1 MATEKKR
8 TVTRK
13 RTQKAEKPSRLY
25 VSVSKTTLDRLDAL
39 AEKYGVTRASLI
51 SLILGQYCAAT
62 EEAYKAIPAALN
74 GAAGASSA
82 PAQQVQPQ
90 QLL

>member
-1 MATEKKR
+1 MATTKKR
-8 TVTRK
+8 TVAK
-13 RTQKAEKPSRLY
+13 KKQQKTEKPGRLY
-25 VSVSKTTLDRLDAL
+25 VSVSQTTLDRLDAL

-62 EEAYKAIPAALN
+62 EEAYKAIPMALN
-74 GAAGASSA
+74 SAVGVSA
-82 PAQQVQPQ
+82 PVQTR